1 MNTIHNTI
9 PCHVPSLP
17 HQPRLDWQ
25 MWFAALSSPGHQ
37 PWLLALVWRL
47 LEGRTEVLGL
57 LDPDTPWAGA

>member
-1 MNTIHNTI
+1 MTV
-9 PCHVPSLP
+9 CSLP

-47 LEGRTEVLGL
+47 LEGRTEVLSL
-57 LDPDTPWAGA
+57 LDPDTPWAGACVE

>member
-1 MNTIHNTI
+1 
-9 PCHVPSLP
+9 
-17 HQPRLDWQ
+17 

-47 LEGRTEVLGL
+47 LEGRGEVLGL